1 MGTMYPV
8 PPFLLLLTNSWGRKP
23 TLAHAEVCESPWGNK
38 EVVLELW
45 ELSIPHLP
53 SLQEWG

>member
-1 MGTMYPV
+1 MYPV

-23 TLAHAEVCESPWGNK
+23 TLAHAEVCESPRGNK